1 MVYFFIQKLDSIH
14 LNCIRLVGVGKTT
27 HTGHHAEH
35 VVVGGIDTDL
45 SGGGTGNSRVR
56 QDKLER
62 GVVNAREIARARG
75 LVLFRAE
82 GKRVHVDTSVGVAGV
97 VLVGLD
103 EVKVGTFTLRES
115 VLTVELQL
123 GSDNG
128 ILTPAVHVE
137 GRLGHDEGSGIGH
150 TRETTGS
157 GRFER
162 RVGIRTTPL
171 IITSISGNI
180 NRSAIMK
187 ETRTIDE
194 ITNNI
199 FSTTER
205 HDGVREGINT
215 VSVVEGLGTERVVE
229 GGLAGQ
235 GRAVVNVSIR
245 LNDKDQLL
253 AGVVE
258 VQLDLVG
265 GRTDGFI
272 TSELELFNEVLV
284 GVLGHTAALISVQ
297 KHVVNVERG
306 GNQGLV
312 VGGGNTSGFSGGA
325 IHIANGPQ
333 ALINGANVKVDLDFV
348 VLKGNE
354 GEGKTGVSAVPE
366 LKGHIEGGF
375 REGIAGLA
383 HLGGSR
389 GRAGTV
395 NSRERGVSDEGK
407 LGGVT
412 DHTVV
417 TTLLFLGKGKLVPQ
431 VHPVTI
437 LTVNAL
443 TTNFNLNLG
452 DHLLTR
458 EVKPAGPHTTGGIT
472 TGVLH
477 TLVDF
482 GQSHL

>member
-1 MVYFFIQKLDSIH
+1 MH
-14 LNCIRLVGVGKTT
+14 LNCIRLVGVCKTT

-82 GKRVHVDTSVGVAGV
+82 GKRVDVDTSVGVAGV

-245 LNDKDQLL
+245 LNDEDQLL

-272 TSELELFNEVLV
+272 TSEM
-284 GVLGHTAALISVQ
+284 
-297 KHVVNVERG
+297 
-306 GNQGLV
+306 
-312 VGGGNTSGFSGGA
+312 
-325 IHIANGPQ
+325 
-333 ALINGANVKVDLDFV
+333 
-348 VLKGNE
+348 
-354 GEGKTGVSAVPE
+354 
-366 LKGHIEGGF
+366 
-375 REGIAGLA
+375 
-383 HLGGSR
+383 
-389 GRAGTV
+389 
-395 NSRERGVSDEGK
+395 
-407 LGGVT
+407 
-412 DHTVV
+412 
-417 TTLLFLGKGKLVPQ
+417 
-431 VHPVTI
+431 
-437 LTVNAL
+437 
-443 TTNFNLNLG
+443 
-452 DHLLTR
+452 
-458 EVKPAGPHTTGGIT
+458 
-472 TGVLH
+472 
-477 TLVDF
+477 
-482 GQSHL
+482 